1 MLGMVPT
8 SSLAAGRLMPAAM
21 NMPSSSLLVRRDSRA
36 FTMISGTPP
45 ALASLSSNL
54 GSCMCSASQ
63 RTCPISNRLCVGAT
77 RSWATEE
84 VTFRSFAAPYNLVS
98 SALSRV

>member
-1 MLGMVPT
+1 MAYLTLCSRSGSMLGMVPT

-21 NMPSSSLLVRRDSRA
+21 NMPSSSLLVSRDSSA
-36 FTMISGTPP
+36 FTMVSGTPP

-63 RTCPISNRLCVGAT
+63 RSCPIQMVRVLSI
-77 RSWATEE
+77 
-84 VTFRSFAAPYNLVS
+84 S
-98 SALSRV
+98 SANFIVLNGIPDP